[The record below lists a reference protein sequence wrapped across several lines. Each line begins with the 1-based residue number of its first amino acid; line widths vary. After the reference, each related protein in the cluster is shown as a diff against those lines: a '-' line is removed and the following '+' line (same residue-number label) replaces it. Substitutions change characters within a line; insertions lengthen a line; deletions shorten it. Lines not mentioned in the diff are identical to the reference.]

1 MHRFNL
7 ARLHPRLVRV
17 VRILPIVSACATSLF
32 KFDGPTF
39 RNLIDLCVEH
49 PTIYETLVKRSIF
62 DPTRVF
68 RPPNILTA
76 NPFACR
82 WFSVTR
88 PIRIRL
94 VFARGQ
100 LSVYYYSF
108 VFFRLFFFYRCVQ
121 IKFLPRVEKYPISNL
136 FRLMNFTALK
146 RLLVYSFAC
155 SAFCR
160 SWNERERKRIEFI
173 NEINRYLFINDTY
186 TKLGKSVE
194 SESKFFFFSFHSP
207 FSHSNSK

>member
-1 MHRFNL
+1 MRRASDDLRN
-7 ARLHPRLVRV
+7 AR
-17 VRILPIVSACATSLF
+17 
-32 KFDGPTF
+32 K
-39 RNLIDLCVEH
+39 
-49 PTIYETLVKRSIF
+49 TL
-62 DPTRVF
+62 DF
-68 RPPNILTA
+68 RPDACLPSNKYFNRQSLCLSLILRYTI
-76 NPFACR
+76 NPY
-82 WFSVTR
+82 S
-88 PIRIRL
+88 PRIRERTTIGL
-94 VFARGQ
+94 
-100 LSVYYYSF
+100 LL
-108 VFFRLFFFYRCVQ
+108 FFRLFFFHRCVQ

-194 SESKFFFFSFHSP
+194 SESKFFFFFSFHSP

>member
-1 MHRFNL
+1 MRRASDDLRN
-7 ARLHPRLVRV
+7 AR
-17 VRILPIVSACATSLF
+17 
-32 KFDGPTF
+32 K
-39 RNLIDLCVEH
+39 
-49 PTIYETLVKRSIF
+49 TL
-62 DPTRVF
+62 DF
-68 RPPNILTA
+68 RPDACLPPTKYFNRQSLCLSLILRYTT
-76 NPFACR
+76 NPY
-82 WFSVTR
+82 S
-88 PIRIRL
+88 PRIRERTTIGL
-94 VFARGQ
+94 
-100 LSVYYYSF
+100 L
-108 VFFRLFFFYRCVQ
+108 LFFPLFSSFFFHRCVQ

-194 SESKFFFFSFHSP
+194 SESKFFFFSFLFFP
-207 FSHSNSK
+207 FEFEINNNAVSIDLSRGVDIAMRITNYFIIK